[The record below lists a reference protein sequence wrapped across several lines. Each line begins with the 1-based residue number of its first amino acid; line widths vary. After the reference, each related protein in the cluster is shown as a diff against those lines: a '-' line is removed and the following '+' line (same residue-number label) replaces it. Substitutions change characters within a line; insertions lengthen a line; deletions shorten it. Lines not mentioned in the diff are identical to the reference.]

1 MTQTAAGRRPAPA
14 PLRPRLARLARL
26 VRAALLTAA
35 APAAAAAQDVGYT
48 PEASP
53 FRDVPYRQELTTFG
67 GYFLAGADPA
77 GVAPQSGPMVGAR
90 YEIRIGGPAQFYART
105 AVAFTERDVVNPRLA
120 PGARALGSESVT
132 LGLADVG
139 ISLNL
144 TGQRS
149 WRGIVPVVAGG
160 AGIATDFA
168 SPDIGGF
175 RLGTPF
181 AITLGAGVRW
191 TSGGNWQVRADV
203 TDYLY
208 QVKYP
213 PLYFQAPASNVDP
226 VLPATAKQNVWKHN
240 AALTLGVSYL
250 FFR

>member
-1 MTQTAAGRRPAPA
+1 MTLIAANRA
-14 PLRPRLARLARL
+14 L
-26 VRAALLTAA
+26 RAALLLVAVA
-35 APAAAAAQDVGYT
+35 APAAAQDVGHT

-53 FRDVPYRQELTTFG
+53 FRDLPYRQELTVFG
-67 GYFLAGADPA
+67 GYFLAAEDPA
-77 GVAPQSGPMVGAR
+77 GVAPKSGPMTGAR
-90 YEIRIGGPAQFYART
+90 YEIRIGGPAQFYARA
-105 AVAFTERDVVNPRLA
+105 AVALSERDVVNPRLA
-120 PGARALGSESVT
+120 PGARELGSESVT

-149 WRGIVPVVAGG
+149 WRGIVPVVSGG

-168 SPDIGGF
+168 SPDVGGF

-213 PLYFQAPASNVDP
+213 PLYFQAPAPNVDP
-226 VLPATAKQNVWKHN
+226 VLPPTSKQSVWKHN

>member
-1 MTQTAAGRRPAPA
+1 MRQGIA
-14 PLRPRLARLARL
+14 L
-26 VRAALLTAA
+26 ALLLLAA
-35 APAAAAAQDVGYT
+35 TSPVLAQPVGHL
-48 PEASP
+48 PSESP
-53 FRDVPYRQELTTFG
+53 FRDIEFKQEITPFI
-67 GYFLAGADPA
+67 GYYSAGEDPA
-77 GVAPQSGPMVGAR
+77 GVAPRSGPMLGAR

-105 AVAFTERDVVNPRLA
+105 AVAFTERNVVNPRLA
-120 PGARALGSESVT
+120 PGARELGTESVT

-149 WRGIVPVVAGG
+149 WRGIVPIVTGG

-168 SPDIGGF
+168 SPDVGGY

-213 PLYFQAPASNVDP
+213 PLYFQAPAQNVEP
-226 VLPATAKQNVWKHN
+226 VLPPTSEQSVWKHN

>member
-1 MTQTAAGRRPAPA
+1 MTKTAA
-14 PLRPRLARLARL
+14 LRAL
-26 VRAALLTAA
+26 RAALLLAAAA
-35 APAAAAAQDVGYT
+35 APAGAQDVGHT
-48 PEASP
+48 PEESP
-53 FRDVPYRQELTTFG
+53 FRDLPYRQELTFFG
-67 GYFLAGADPA
+67 GYFLPARDPA
-77 GVAPQSGPMVGAR
+77 GVAPRSGPMAGAR

-105 AVAFTERDVVNPRLA
+105 AVALSERNVVNPRLA
-120 PGARALGSESVT
+120 PGARELGTESVT

-149 WRGIVPVVAGG
+149 WRGIVPVVSGG

-181 AITLGAGVRW
+181 ALTFGGGVRW
-191 TSGGNWQVRADV
+191 VSGGNLQLRVDV
-203 TDYLY
+203 TDHMY

-213 PLYFQAPASNVDP
+213 STYYLTPTAGEDP
-226 VLPATAKQNVWKHN
+226 VRGRAEKQNVWKHN
-240 AALTLGVSYL
+240 AALTVGASYL

>member
-1 MTQTAAGRRPAPA
+1 MTHTAAKRA
-14 PLRPRLARLARL
+14 LRAVLVLLAA
-26 VRAALLTAA
+26 AA
-35 APAAAAAQDVGYT
+35 APAAAQDVGHL
-48 PEASP
+48 PEDSP
-53 FRDVPYRQELTTFG
+53 FRDLPYRQELTFFG
-67 GYFLAGADPA
+67 GYFLAGGDPA
-77 GVAPQSGPMVGAR
+77 GVAPKSAPMFGAR

-105 AVAFTERDVVNPRLA
+105 AMALSERDVVNPRLA
-120 PGARALGSESVT
+120 PGARELGTESVT

-149 WRGIVPVVAGG
+149 WHGMVPVVSGG

-168 SPDIGGF
+168 SPDVGGF

-213 PLYFQAPASNVDP
+213 PLYFQAPAQNVEP
-226 VLPATAKQNVWKHN
+226 VLPPNSKQNVWKHN

>member
-1 MTQTAAGRRPAPA
+1 MTKTAA
-14 PLRPRLARLARL
+14 LRALHTALTLASLSAGLLA
-26 VRAALLTAA
+26 AAA
-35 APAAAAAQDVGYT
+35 APAAAQDVGYT

-53 FRDVPYRQELTTFG
+53 FRDLPYRQELTFFG
-67 GYFLAGADPA
+67 GYFLAARDPA
-77 GVAPQSGPMVGAR
+77 GVAPTSGPMAGAR

-105 AVAFTERDVVNPRLA
+105 AVAMSERDVVNPRLA
-120 PGARALGSESVT
+120 PGARELGSESVT

-149 WRGIVPVVAGG
+149 WRGIVPVVSGG

-168 SPDIGGF
+168 SPDVGGF

-213 PLYFQAPASNVDP
+213 PLYFQAPAPNVDP
-226 VLPATAKQNVWKHN
+226 VLPPNSKQSVWKHN

>member
-1 MTQTAAGRRPAPA
+1 MRHRIA
-14 PLRPRLARLARL
+14 L
-26 VRAALLTAA
+26 ALLLLAA
-35 APAAAAAQDVGYT
+35 SSPVLAQEVGHL
-48 PEASP
+48 PSES
-53 FRDVPYRQELTTFG
+53 PYRDIAYKQELTPFA
-67 GYFLAGADPA
+67 GYYFAGSDPA
-77 GVAPQSGPMVGAR
+77 GVAPRSGPMFGAR
-90 YEIRIGGPAQFYART
+90 YEIRIGGPAQFMAR
-105 AVAFTERDVVNPRLA
+105 VGHVWSERRVIDPQLPVGSRDVGTSSTSLY
-120 PGARALGSESVT
+120 
-132 LGLADVG
+132 LADVG

-149 WRGIVPVVAGG
+149 WRGIVPVVSGG

-168 SPDIGGF
+168 SPDVGGF

-203 TDYLY
+203 ADYLY

-213 PLYFQAPASNVDP
+213 PLYFQAPAPNVDP
-226 VLPATAKQNVWKHN
+226 VLPPNSKQNVWKHN

>member
-1 MTQTAAGRRPAPA
+1 MRRPATA
-14 PLRPRLARLARL
+14 PPRPIRACL
-26 VRAALLTAA
+26 VRAALLLVGAA
-35 APAAAAAQDVGYT
+35 TPATAQDIGYT

-53 FRDVPYRQELTTFG
+53 FRDLPYRQELTVFG
-67 GYFLAGADPA
+67 GYYLAGRDPA

-105 AVAFTERDVVNPRLA
+105 AVAFTERDVLNPRLA
-120 PGARALGSESVT
+120 EGARELGSESVT

-139 ISLNL
+139 VSLNL

-149 WRGIVPVVAGG
+149 WRGIVPILSGG
-160 AGIATDFA
+160 AGIVTDFA
-168 SPDIGGF
+168 SPDVGGF

-191 TSGGNWQVRADV
+191 TSGGNWQARADV

-208 QVKYP
+208 QVRYP
-213 PLYFQAPASNVDP
+213 PLYFQAPASGVAP
-226 VLPATAKQNVWKHN
+226 VLPPTAKQSNWKHN
-240 AALTLGVSYL
+240 AALTVGVSYL